1 MQLKKAYYDRKPV
14 EKPRKK
20 KLGDSKNPHE
30 SDSTEEGHDTQLKKE
45 MATRKADLK
54 KINCLLTASFK
65 RRRKWIEGLSGKGTV
80 HKILK
85 EYPGFRNYQQVISL
99 QAFATL
105 ETRRGLRVVDQ
116 SCCTN

>member
-1 MQLKKAYYDRKPV
+1 MQLKKAYYNRKPV

-20 KLGDSKNPHE
+20 KFDDHAQNPHE

-45 MATRKADLK
+45 MAARKADLK
-54 KINCLLTASFK
+54 KIQCLLTASFK
-65 RRRKWIEGLSGKGTV
+65 RRRNWIEGLSGKGTV

-99 QAFATL
+99 QA
-105 ETRRGLRVVDQ
+105 
-116 SCCTN
+116 